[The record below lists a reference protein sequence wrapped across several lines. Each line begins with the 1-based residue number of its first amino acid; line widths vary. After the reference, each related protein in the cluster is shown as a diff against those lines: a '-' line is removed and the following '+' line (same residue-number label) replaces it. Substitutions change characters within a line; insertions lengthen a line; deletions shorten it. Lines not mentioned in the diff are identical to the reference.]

1 MSRPLAKIASQINKK
16 WAIGI
21 AVAAGLLFPAISIF
35 IIAVRSDAFLNI
47 PTLARLHEI
56 HPELFVLYIPP
67 LLFPYLIHLYY
78 KYHSRDQGAFEK
90 IISRKDET
98 INRNADFA
106 REIGIGNYSVHII
119 PEGEQDVLGKS
130 LLVMK
135 ENLLA
140 NHRKESVQNWIS
152 EGKNLISNILR
163 MYNKLEELGDLVLEH
178 LVKYIDALQGAIY
191 LYHEE
196 RESLVSLS
204 TYAYFR
210 KKYTSGEFKLGYG
223 LP

>member
-1 MSRPLAKIASQINKK
+1 MSISRANIPFHITKK
-16 WAIGI
+16 WATG
-21 AVAAGLLFPAISIF
+21 ASVAAGLLFPAISIF

-106 REIGIGNYSVHII
+106 REIGIGNYSVHIVCRCLKCKGI
-119 PEGEQDVLGKS
+119 RETAGK
-130 LLVMK
+130 
-135 ENLLA
+135 
-140 NHRKESVQNWIS
+140 
-152 EGKNLISNILR
+152 
-163 MYNKLEELGDLVLEH
+163 
-178 LVKYIDALQGAIY
+178 
-191 LYHEE
+191 
-196 RESLVSLS
+196 
-204 TYAYFR
+204 F
-210 KKYTSGEFKLGYG
+210 
-223 LP
+223 P